1 MRASDDFDP
10 GFSTEAARGIWSNE
24 ARVRRFCEVEVAL
37 AHACADA
44 GLIPRKAAG
53 DIERAVAALSVDASE
68 LLADGWHAGTPI
80 VALLRHLR
88 KTLEPA
94 EAAFVHFGATS
105 QDIIDTATMLQAR
118 EALTDLAT
126 TLEAVS
132 DALASTIERHSRDW
146 VIGRTLMQPAVPMRF
161 AWRVARWLEP
171 VLEHLETIRA
181 AAMALPV
188 QLGGPVG
195 DASTFGEAGPAVVEA
210 FAKRLG
216 LAVPTI
222 SWHTDRRPITSL
234 ASLGARCATIA
245 ATVASDLLL
254 LSQHEVGEIR
264 LPAGGSSS
272 IPHKKNAMVAVRA
285 LAAARACHG
294 VAGSVV
300 GAPPHELERAAGSWQ
315 SEWFALPMVFHTA
328 AAALDATRQAVS
340 AMEFDA
346 RRAAE
351 NLGDVSL
358 PNPAQADRLV
368 ALVVERHR
376 RLRKRAPQ

>member
-1 MRASDDFDP
+1 MQGSGDFDP
-10 GFSTEAARGIWSNE
+10 GFSTEAARRIWSAE

-37 AHACADA
+37 GHACADA
-44 GLIPRKAAG
+44 GLVPKKAAG
-53 DIERAVAALSVDASE
+53 EIERAAAALSIDASE
-68 LLADGWHAGTPI
+68 LLAEGWQAGTP
-80 VALLRHLR
+80 VVVLLRHLR
-88 KTLEPA
+88 AALGPA
-94 EAAFVHFGATS
+94 EAAFLHFGATS

-118 EALTDLAT
+118 DALADMAR
-126 TLEAVS
+126 TLEAIS
-132 DALASTIERHSRDW
+132 DALARAIERHPRDW

-171 VLEHLETIRA
+171 MLEHLEATRA
-181 AAMALPV
+181 AAVALPV

-195 DASTFGEAGPAVVEA
+195 DSSTFGEAGPLVVEA

-216 LAVPTI
+216 LVVPTI

-234 ASLGARCATIA
+234 ASHGARSAGLA

-254 LSQHEVGEIR
+254 LSQHEIGELR

-272 IPHKKNAMVAVRA
+272 MPHKKNAMVAVRA

-294 VAGSVV
+294 VASVV
-300 GAPPHELERAAGSWQ
+300 TGAPPHELERAAGSWQ

-328 AAALDATRQAVS
+328 AAALDSTREAVS

-351 NLGDVSL
+351 NLGGVSL

-376 RLRKRAPQ
+376 RLRKRAPP